1 MNRFI
6 IKAIK
11 YISITFLLTG
21 LIIYAFIVWKPAFF
35 LGASLDYYYCTYQY
49 DQIEKKTA
57 FSNIV
62 VGDSRGNASVNP
74 TMLGEKWINLSIP
87 GSDLFEGYLTL
98 KKFQLNNKVDTLVMV
113 YGLYYIAETSPY
125 FNRRTIP
132 FQFVNYN
139 ELKDLEQIERKYNY
153 VFHGHST
160 KSQRDLTF
168 KQYNRRLK
176 YWHSPFHYRET
187 FIDGL
192 NSLYNSQAASDNQK
206 AEIIKQLSDYRG
218 YMNFGN
224 ADSNNTDGINGKY
237 NFTLPP
243 ISTYY
248 LNLIMDIVTKNKI
261 AAWLVIAPMN
271 QTSFLSYDRSAFQSS
286 VNKYMKTLQSKYP
299 NLHIIQNPVSL
310 PNTLFGD
317 AYHVNKKGTAVFSEL
332 TRGYLDG
339 KDPVN

>member
-1 MNRFI
+1 MNPFI

-11 YISITFLLTG
+11 YLLTTFLLSG
-21 LIIYAFIVWKPAFF
+21 LIIYVFILVKPAFF

-49 DQIEKKTA
+49 EQIDKKTA

-74 TMLGEKWINLSIP
+74 KMLGEKWINLSIP

-98 KKFQLNNKVDTLVMV
+98 KKYLLKNKVDTLLLV

-153 VFHGHST
+153 VFHGNTT
-160 KSQRDLTF
+160 KSQRALRYE
-168 KQYNRRLK
+168 QYNRRLK

-187 FIDGL
+187 FLDGL
-192 NSLYNSQAASDNQK
+192 NSLCNSQTAINVQK
-206 AEIIKQLSDYRG
+206 GEIIKQLSDYRG
-218 YMNFGN
+218 HMNFGQ
-224 ADSNNTDGINGKY
+224 ADSNNTDGVNGKY
-237 NFTLPP
+237 NFSLPP
-243 ISTYY
+243 ISKYY
-248 LNLIMDIVTKNKI
+248 LDQIMDIVKKNKI
-261 AAWLVIAPMN
+261 AAWFVIAPMN
-271 QTSFLSYDRSAFQSS
+271 QTSFMSYDKSVFQSS
-286 VNKYMKTLQSKYP
+286 VNQYMKTLQSQYP
-299 NLHIIQNPVSL
+299 SLHIIQNPVCL

-317 AYHVNKKGTAVFSEL
+317 AYHVNKKGTAAFSEL

-339 KDPVN
+339 PPF